1 MVGLAAVYSR
11 NLNGKVLTLAAS
23 GWIYRRT
30 FVLYD
35 KETMSL
41 WYPDRGGLRGISGT
55 HIGLLLPRIKS
66 EYTTWREWLNDHPDT
81 KVLK

>member
-1 MVGLAAVYSR
+1 VYSR
-11 NLNGKVLTLAAS
+11 NLNGKILTLAAS
-23 GWIYRRT
+23 GWTYRNT

-41 WYPDRGGLRGISGT
+41 WYPEKGGLRGISGK
-55 HIGLLLPRIKS
+55 HLDQFLPRLKS
-66 EYTTWREWLNDHPDT
+66 ENTQWRRWADDHPDS

>member
-1 MVGLAAVYSR
+1 MYSR
-11 NLNGKVLTLAAS
+11 NLNGKILTLAAS
-23 GWIYRRT
+23 GWTYKST

-41 WYPDRGGLRGISGT
+41 WYPEKGGLRGISGK
-55 HIGLLLPRIKS
+55 HLDQFLPMLTS
-66 EYTTWREWLNDHPDT
+66 EYTQWKRWADNHPDS

>member
-1 MVGLAAVYSR
+1 MSLAAVYSR
-11 NLNGKVLTLAAS
+11 NLDGKILTLAAS
-23 GWIYRRT
+23 GWTYRRT

-55 HIGLLLPRIKS
+55 HLGQFLPRIKS
-66 EYTTWREWLNDHPDT
+66 VYTTWGEWVEDHPKT
-81 KVLK
+81 KVLR